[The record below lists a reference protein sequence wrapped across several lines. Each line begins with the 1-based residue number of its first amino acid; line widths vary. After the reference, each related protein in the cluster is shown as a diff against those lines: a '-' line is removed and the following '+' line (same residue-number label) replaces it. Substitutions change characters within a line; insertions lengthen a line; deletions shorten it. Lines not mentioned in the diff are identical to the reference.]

1 MKVIVSNFNKIIK
14 LITMQ
19 IQINTDKNI
28 DGNQRLITYFSEEL
42 ATQLAR
48 FDDKITRIEVHF
60 GDENSEKF
68 GKNDKR
74 CLIEVRVAKI
84 QPIAVTDHAE
94 TIEKAFQNAL
104 EKVKKVM
111 STTFEKARSN

>member
-1 MKVIVSNFNKIIK
+1 
-14 LITMQ
+14 MQ
-19 IQINTDKNI
+19 IQINTDKNVE
-28 DGNQRLITYFSEEL
+28 GNERLITYFSSEL
-42 ATQLAR
+42 ERELDR
-48 FDDKITRIEVHF
+48 FDDKITRVEVHF

-84 QPIAVTDHAE
+84 QPLAVTDHAD
-94 TIEKAFQNAL
+94 TIEKAFHNAL

-111 STTFEKARSN
+111 NTTFEKARSN